1 MDVQHNF
8 IWSKRDSV
16 YNSIIEASATWVQLS
31 SLKLGLSPVIGML
44 FGAGNTPFYQHFE
57 TILPKMTA
65 LTELHMKGL
74 SSQCGSI
81 SGVLAAL
88 PIQLEVLDL
97 SLNDSIISPSF
108 CEVLSR
114 MTALREL
121 DISYCTLN
129 DQRVILLTPCLAN
142 CHALTSLRMNRLALK
157 SEVAVSSLVRGLTQ
171 LQLLHL
177 GSCHL
182 EDLQVAALVR
192 SLYYHRHL
200 TSLNLSNNILADE
213 SGHALADWP
222 RLLCLEEVGLSKP
235 ENKPGSET
243 SVVEEALQQSL
254 CFRRIVTH
262 MEKPASEI
270 SLQQATREACQRNT
284 VRHATL
290 LSICVDPKRVNGSV
304 TVCKKWP
311 QSFLTMNM
319 TKTT

>member
-142 CHALTSLRMNRLALK
+142 CHALTSLRMNFNCLA
-157 SEVAVSSLVRGLTQ
+157 SAVAVSALVRGLTQ

-177 GSCHL
+177 GFCHL
-182 EDLQVAALVR
+182 EDHHVAELVR
-192 SLYYHRHL
+192 SLYHHHHL
-200 TSLNLSNNILADE
+200 TSLNLLHNILADE
-213 SGHALADWP
+213 SGRALAGWP
-222 RLLCLEEVGLSKP
+222 QLLCLEEVGLDKP
-235 ENKPGSET
+235 DHTAKYDT

-254 CFRRIVTH
+254 CFRRILTTPSNEV
-262 MEKPASEI
+262 P
-270 SLQQATREACQRNT
+270 LQKATREACHRNT

-290 LSICVDPKRVNGSV
+290 LSICVDPERLSGSIL
-304 TVCKKWP
+304 VCRK
-311 QSFLTMNM
+311 
-319 TKTT
+319 